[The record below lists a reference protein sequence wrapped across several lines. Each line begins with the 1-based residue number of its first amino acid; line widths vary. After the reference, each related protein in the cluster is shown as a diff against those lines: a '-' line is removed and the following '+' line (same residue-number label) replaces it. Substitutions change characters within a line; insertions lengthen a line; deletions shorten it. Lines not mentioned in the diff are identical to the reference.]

1 MRDIVKI
8 IRYSWDLKRYYW
20 WTAFFVVIVSLM
32 NQAIPFFL
40 KWVVDGLVNASHGM
54 HVPTSYFVNIL
65 ILILIVSVA
74 TTIISNIQ
82 GYIGDR
88 LGAKLNTLLSTRY
101 YEHILSLP
109 LEYYDNE
116 MAGKISNRLD
126 RSIVTISNLMNAF
139 ANNFIGFF
147 LTAAI
152 TLLILAYYAWPV
164 ALLLG
169 ALFPFYIWLTALS
182 SRRWLGKQEGINAD
196 TDAAQGRFIES
207 ISQIRAVKS
216 FVQEVTELRFFG
228 HKRASIEDRTK
239 HQSIEWHWYD
249 VVRRLG
255 LNIIFFGIYA
265 YIILETFHG
274 KYSLGDL
281 TLLLQLV
288 TQAQFPLFASSF
300 IVDNVQ
306 RASAGSKDFFAVM
319 GTTPAVQNDDGALP
333 LKVPSGKVEYKS
345 VDFAYDDNK
354 QVLHDISFTIEPG
367 TKLALVGESGEGKTT
382 ISNLLCRFY
391 NVTGGRIEIDGVDIS
406 RVTQHSLRENIAVV
420 FQEPALF
427 SGTVK
432 ENVAYA
438 APHSSSDDV
447 QKAIQAANAWTFVQ
461 ALPKGLDT
469 EIGERGV
476 KLSGGQKQRLAIA
489 RAILKNA
496 PILILDEAT
505 SSLDSKAEHEV
516 QQALGELMKNRTTLI
531 IAHRLSTIA
540 SVDQIIGLRG
550 GRVLEH
556 GTPHELASGTGI
568 YAELLNLQNPTSENK
583 AKLQR
588 YQINLEQD
596 K

>member
-1 MRDIVKI
+1 MKDIIKI
-8 IRYSWDLKRYYW
+8 IRYSWDLKRYYL
-20 WTAFFVVIVSLM
+20 WTAFFVVVVSLM

-40 KWVVDGLVNASHGM
+40 KWVVDGLVATGRGQ
-54 HVPTSYFVNIL
+54 HVPASYFMNIL
-65 ILILIVSVA
+65 ILILVVSVA
-74 TTIISNIQ
+74 TTILSNIQ

-88 LGAKLNTLLSTRY
+88 LGAKLNTLLATRY

-116 MAGKISNRLD
+116 IAGKISNRLD

-182 SRRWLGKQEGINAD
+182 SRKWLAKQEGINND
-196 TDAAQGRFIES
+196 TDTAQGRFIES

-216 FVQEVTELRFFG
+216 FVQELTELRFFG
-228 HKRASIEDRTK
+228 GKRSSIEDRTK
-239 HQSIEWHWYD
+239 HQSVQWHWYD
-249 VVRRLG
+249 VGRRLG

-306 RASAGSKDFFAVM
+306 RASAGSKDFFDVM
-319 GTTPAVQNDDGALP
+319 ATTPAIRNNDGAQP
-333 LKVPSGKVEYKS
+333 LKVHSGKIEYKS
-345 VDFAYDDNK
+345 VDFAYGDDK
-354 QVLHDISFTIEPG
+354 QVLHGITFTIEPG

-391 NVTGGRIEIDGVDIS
+391 NVTGGSIEIDGVDIS
-406 RVTQHSLRENIAVV
+406 KVTQQSLRQNIGVV

-432 ENVAYA
+432 DNVSYGT
-438 APHSSSDDV
+438 PHASTD
-447 QKAIQAANAWTFVQ
+447 QIIQAIHAANAWNFVQ
-461 ALPKGLDT
+461 ALPKGLNT

-489 RAILKNA
+489 RAILKDA

-516 QQALGELMKNRTTLI
+516 QQALSELMKHRTTLI

-540 SVDQIIGLRG
+540 TVNQIVGLRG

-556 GTPHELASGTGI
+556 GTPKELSRGNGI
-568 YAELLNLQNPTSENK
+568 YAELLNLQNPTTENK

-588 YQINLEQD
+588 YQIDLEQQA
-596 K
+596 